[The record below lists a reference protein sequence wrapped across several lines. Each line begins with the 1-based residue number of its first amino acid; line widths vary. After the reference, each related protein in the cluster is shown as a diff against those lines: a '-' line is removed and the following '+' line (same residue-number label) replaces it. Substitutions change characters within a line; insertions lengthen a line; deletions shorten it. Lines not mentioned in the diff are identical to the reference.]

1 MPRSRI
7 DGDTHATQR
16 ISAQL
21 LDAYGVTVDTTR
33 NLIYATSIYE
43 GRLAIIDGATHTLL
57 GKLDLWRGDGRK
69 VPLRVIAVNPNV
81 GTEGHL
87 LLVTSSEDGGEDQVL
102 LIPNGWPTLG
112 TPVPLDVASYP
123 LEGIAFDPTTD
134 RFWVTSVGSGLVSV
148 IQDGLPVCSIPFS
161 YSEGGGFDVGP
172 GRFPREGYR

>member
-102 LIPNGWPTLG
+102 LIPNGWPDASLAV
-112 TPVPLDVASYP
+112 TPLPAAPEHVLPANACVNLAVCLIGVVLLLA
-123 LEGIAFDPTTD
+123 
-134 RFWVTSVGSGLVSV
+134 GLR
-148 IQDGLPVCSIPFS
+148 LM
-161 YSEGGGFDVGP
+161 
-172 GRFPREGYR
+172 RRR